1 MKLDAT
7 ELRYVLPDE
16 FRVLQAVSVY
26 EQIIASTSTNL
37 GESEQVET
45 GSKNHEVV
53 PTQLIAQL
61 SKITGGNVNKCLG
74 SLAKRGLVSRVQG
87 AKCRFVVA
95 ERNLLNPYLNNYA
108 CLLLQMMATGSHT
121 EVSIGWPSKHSPK
134 EEP

>member
-53 PTQLIAQL
+53 PTQQDYWWECQQVPRK
-61 SKITGGNVNKCLG
+61 S
-74 SLAKRGLVSRVQG
+74 SEE
-87 AKCRFVVA
+87 RFSFQSTRS
-95 ERNLLNPYLNNYA
+95 E
-108 CLLLQMMATGSHT
+108 M
-121 EVSIGWPSKHSPK
+121 
-134 EEP
+134 

>member
-16 FRVLQAVSVY
+16 FRVLQAVSDL
-26 EQIIASTSTNL
+26 EQVIASTSTDL
-37 GESEQVET
+37 GDSEQVET

-87 AKCRFVVA
+87 AKCMSVFKG
-95 ERNLLNPYLNNYA
+95 RNSVRPILEQL
-108 CLLLQMMATGSHT
+108 CLHF
-121 EVSIGWPSKHSPK
+121 P
-134 EEP
+134 